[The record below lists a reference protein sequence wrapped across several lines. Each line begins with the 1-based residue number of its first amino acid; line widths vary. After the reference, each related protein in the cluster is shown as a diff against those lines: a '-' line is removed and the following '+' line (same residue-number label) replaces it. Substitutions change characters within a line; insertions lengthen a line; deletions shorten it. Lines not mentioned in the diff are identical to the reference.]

1 MTVIRTYE
9 TTHKLDDKMSYIST
23 LRLIYCHLDYYKS
36 GYSLQILHN
45 GRHCSS
51 LFNFESICRLFVR
64 GEAKASKTKTTR
76 SNAALHFDDDAVGLV
91 RPPLPTTTNALGS
104 SHPSEQRRSN
114 DNNDNNNDYHLLC
127 SLI

>member
-9 TTHKLDDKMSYIST
+9 TTHKLDDKMSYISA
-23 LRLIYCHLDYYKS
+23 LRLICCHLDYYRS

-45 GRHCSS
+45 GGHCSS

-64 GEAKASKTKTTR
+64 GEAKTSKTKTTR
-76 SNAALHFDDDAVGLV
+76 RNAALHFDDDAMGLM
-91 RPPLPTTTNALGS
+91 RPPLPTTNALGS

-114 DNNDNNNDYHLLC
+114 DNNNDYHLLC